1 MTTNQKIICAVLLF
15 GVWIG
20 FAVSGQAPVSE
31 LVSAIRDALVALG
44 VFTATLA
51 NPKE

>member
-1 MTTNQKIICAVLLF
+1 MTTNQKILCAVLLF
-15 GVWIG
+15 GVW
-20 FAVSGQAPVSE
+20 VSFVATGQSPVAPLIS
-31 LVSAIRDALVALG
+31 SIHDALVALG